1 MPRIPHHLIDVF
13 RAHVEKAPEAQA
25 MTWVPERSQDDAQ
38 HLTRLDLYE
47 ASQGIAAGLSQLS
60 WSKSEPRMALLAF
73 APGLQ
78 FIQAFLACL
87 MAGVIAV
94 PVPLPRRGYGVQI
107 LEAIVN
113 NCGATKLLTSAQ
125 EQSKLHS
132 LLSASPALA
141 SLHMLTTEQLQTQAN
156 ASGATVQKT
165 AQEFAFIQYTSGST
179 SKPKGV
185 LVGHANLMANLAL
198 IDKSFGINSQSGV
211 VVSWLPHYHDMGL
224 IGSLLTP
231 VHAGIP
237 CISMAPSAFIKRPL
251 RWLQI
256 ISAQQADRSVMSGG
270 PNFAY
275 QHCIDRVAAEDV
287 LSLSLQCWKTA
298 FNGAEP
304 IKADTLQ
311 KFVEHFAPAGFS
323 TKQLLTCYGL
333 AETTLFATGSHDPVF
348 LGASAQGL
356 ESGRVRPPL
365 SVADARQLVSSGQ
378 ADPDRI
384 VIVDPVTELRLPDGA
399 VGEIWLTGDSVP
411 QSYFNDEQ
419 QSAATFQA
427 RLAEQ
432 TDVRYL
438 VTGDIGAIVDGNLY
452 VTGRSKELLIIN
464 GRNIYPHDI
473 EALLQNSEVGIDGVV
488 VFSYDDATAK
498 SEGIVAI
505 CELGRSARHW
515 FLNDA
520 EQTLSPELEKMAGKI
535 RIAAAGAEVSISHLR
550 FVGPMGI
557 GKTTSGKTSYG
568 HNRRAFY
575 ALPEQVRRRSS
586 SAEFRVND

>member
-1 MPRIPHHLIDVF
+1 MSRMNNHLIDVF
-13 RAHVEKAPEAQA
+13 RAHVEKAPEARA
-25 MTWVPERSQDDAQ
+25 MTWVPERSQDEAQ

-47 ASQGIAAGLSQLS
+47 AGQRIADGLLRQP
-60 WSKSEPRMALLAF
+60 WAKSEPRIVILAF

-94 PVPLPRRGYGVQI
+94 PVAMPRRNYGAQI
-107 LEAIVN
+107 LEAIIN
-113 NCGATKLLTSAQ
+113 NCGATKLLTSAP
-125 EQSKLHS
+125 EQNKLSS
-132 LLSASPALA
+132 LLSASPILA
-141 SLHMLTTEQLQTQAN
+141 SLQLLTTEQLQAQAN
-156 ASGATVQKT
+156 PCGATVQKT

-198 IDKSFGINSQSGV
+198 IDRSFGIDPETGV

-224 IGSLLTP
+224 IGGLLTP
-231 VHAGIP
+231 VRAGIP
-237 CISMAPSAFIKRPL
+237 CIGMAPSAFIKRPL

-256 ISAQQADRSVMSGG
+256 ISSQQPGSSVMSGG

-275 QHCIDRVAAEDV
+275 QHCIDRVTADDV
-287 LSLSLQCWKTA
+287 SALSLQCWKTA

-304 IKADTLQ
+304 IKASTLQ
-311 KFVEHFAPAGFS
+311 KFAEHFAPAGFS
-323 TKQLLTCYGL
+323 KKQFLTCYGL

-348 LGASAQGL
+348 LMSSVQGL
-356 ESGRVRPPL
+356 ENGQVKPPL
-365 SVADARQLVSSGQ
+365 SAADSRQLVASGQ
-378 ADPDRI
+378 ADPER
-384 VIVDPVTELRLPDGA
+384 VAIVDPLTKQRLPDGT

-411 QSYFNDEQ
+411 QCYFNDEQ

-427 RLAEQ
+427 RLADR

-438 VTGDIGAIVDGNLY
+438 VTGDIGAIVDGDLY

-464 GRNIYPHDI
+464 GRNIYPHDV
-473 EALLQNSEVGIDGVV
+473 EALLQHCDANIDDVV
-488 VFSYDDATAK
+488 VFSYDDPSANGE
-498 SEGIVAI
+498 SIVAV
-505 CELGRSARHW
+505 CELGRSARSW
-515 FLNDA
+515 FLSDT
-520 EQTLSPELEKMAGKI
+520 EQTLSPELEKLAEKI
-535 RIAAAGAEVSISHLR
+535 KIAAANAEITISHLR

-557 GKTTSGKTSYG
+557 SKTTSGKTSYG
-568 HNRRAFY
+568 QNRRVFSE
-575 ALPEQVRRRSS
+575 LPEHIKRRSC